1 MKRTALAAVL
11 VVLLASVSVLL
22 LPGCRD
28 QEDSGPGPS
37 TGEGNVLWRNELFDF
52 AMDTLLN
59 RSNEFFSEETRQKTM
74 NRLDQWIHQQKPLE
88 DWKPDP
94 VIAGAAEDLEAG
106 AKQVIQLAGRV
117 SKLQQQGDAGPLDDM
132 PGEFRSGGQ
141 RLHTAGLRLA
151 LLDVIQLGSQM
162 VAMGDL
168 LDKALADNSGNEEQA
183 REAIRAIFSKL
194 DPAEFGRLGVEILA
208 FADRIDPSAL
218 KFGPMDSMMFQE
230 AVWLR
235 DVASWAGGTELDD
248 PVKPAI
254 ALFDWVV
261 KNVQLAREPGVDGS
275 VAQSHVFQTPWE
287 TLLFGR
293 GTGVD
298 RAWLF
303 VLLARQKNI
312 DAALLGFVNENNV
325 LTKLWGVGVLIE
337 GKIYLFE
344 PVLGLPVPKPGTQK
358 LTETGMTFELAT
370 LDEAATDPA
379 VLEQFS
385 LFTKGD
391 YVVRPEDMQRVVAL
405 IEAGPACVS
414 QRMKMVENRLTGGQ
428 KIVFTSDATA
438 QIERFKQNPFVVDGR
453 MWPLPYRTLWHE
465 IRFARERKQWMDK
478 MLEPFLF
485 PPQMP
490 ILWNARS
497 YHFEGKF
504 TGRPSAAMFYQA
516 ARRSDFSMDSES
528 MIPEDEK
535 MWHEIKIDASY
546 WLGLM
551 MAQSGNYRAAED
563 YLKTRVLGADPGGE
577 WESGAAYNLARLA
590 ETVGDVDLAIDLLEI
605 PTGIPQQIQGN
616 LIRARWLR
624 KAAGKPVPVLKDPEA
639 SKESAS
645 EAKKDSAAAPEAE
658 SKEEPSK
665 AKPAEE
671 ASAES
676 EKTPAPEKKETP
688 PAKAEE
694 KKGQPPAKVEEKKE
708 TPSPKVE
715 EPSEPNDPE
724 LAKEP
729 QPAKPKEGSPEP
741 AAEPVKDPEPTKP
754 VE

>member
-11 VVLLASVSVLL
+11 VVVLASVSVLL

-28 QEDSGPGPS
+28 REGSGQGAS
-37 TGEGNVLWRNELFDF
+37 TEAGNVLWRNELFDF

-59 RSNEFFSEETRQKTM
+59 RSSEFFSEETRQRTM

-106 AKQVIQLAGRV
+106 AKQVIDLAGRI
-117 SKLQQQGDAGPLDDM
+117 SKLEQQGDAGALDEL

-141 RLHTAGLRLA
+141 RLHAAGLRLA
-151 LLDVIQLGSQM
+151 LLDVISLGSQM
-162 VAMGDL
+162 VVMADR
-168 LDKALADNSGNEEQA
+168 LDEALADNSGNAEQA
-183 REAIRAIFSKL
+183 GKAIQTIFSKL
-194 DPAEFGRLGVEILA
+194 DPAEFGRLGAEMLA
-208 FADRIDPSAL
+208 FAHRIDPTVL
-218 KFGPMDSMMFQE
+218 GFGPMDSMMFQE

-235 DVASWAGGTELDD
+235 DVASWAGGDELDD

-261 KNVQLAREPGVDGS
+261 KNVQLAREPQGDAS

-293 GTGVD
+293 GTGID

-312 DAALLGFVNENNV
+312 DAALLGFVDENNV

-344 PVLGLPVPKPGTQK
+344 PVLGLPIPKPGAQK
-358 LTETGMTFELAT
+358 LTEKGMTFELAT
-370 LDEAATDPA
+370 LAEAATDKA
-379 VLEQFS
+379 VLDQLD

-391 YVVRPEDMQRVVAL
+391 YVVRPEDLQRVVAL
-405 IEAGPACVS
+405 VEAGPACVS
-414 QRMKMVENRLTGGQ
+414 ERMKMVENRLTGGQ

-453 MWPLPYRTLWHE
+453 MWPLPYQTLWQE
-465 IRFARERKQWMDK
+465 IRFARERQKWMDE
-478 MLEPFLF
+478 MLKPFLF

-490 ILWNARS
+490 LLWNARS
-497 YHFEGKF
+497 YYFQGEF

-516 ARRSDFSMDSES
+516 ARRSDFSMDSEN
-528 MIPEDEK
+528 MVRENK
-535 MWHEIKIDASY
+535 QMWQDIKIDASY

-551 MAQSGNYRAAED
+551 MAQSENYRAAED
-563 YLKTRVLGADPGGE
+563 YLKTRVLAADPGGK
-577 WESGAAYNLARLA
+577 WESGAAYNLARVA
-590 ETVGDVDLAIDLLEI
+590 EKVGDVDLAIDLLEI
-605 PTGIPQQIQGN
+605 HTGVPQAQGN

-624 KAAGKPVPVLKDPEA
+624 KAAGKPVPALKDPEA
-639 SKESAS
+639 AKESA
-645 EAKKDSAAAPEAE
+645 EPEKKKDSEAAPEGE
-658 SKEEPSK
+658 SEEEPSK

-671 ASAES
+671 PSPEPDKMSDQPEEKSSA
-676 EKTPAPEKKETP
+676 PDKKETP

-694 KKGQPPAKVEEKKE
+694 PSPPLPPEPAKK
-708 TPSPKVE
+708 
-715 EPSEPNDPE
+715 PE
-724 LAKEP
+724 S
-729 QPAKPKEGSPEP
+729 AKPEENSPEP
-741 AAEPVKDPEPTKP
+741 AAEPAKEPEPAKP
-754 VE
+754 AE